1 MAVFGIRS
9 DEKFGQ
15 EFSETFFSWNMVGE
29 PSSNVVKTV
38 VIFGFLTFWG
48 GSFTVCLGKM
58 YFHFDSYFLRWVG
71 STTNQ
76 MQHLGLHGWWFFS
89 IVGLSD
95 ILHSPGCKSEQMS
108 NKT

>member
-1 MAVFGIRS
+1 M
-9 DEKFGQ
+9 
-15 EFSETFFSWNMVGE
+15 GE

-58 YFHFDSYFLRWVG
+58 YFHFDSYFFEMGWFNHQPDATSRVTWLVVF
-71 STTNQ
+71 ST
-76 MQHLGLHGWWFFS
+76 
-89 IVGLSD
+89 VGLSD